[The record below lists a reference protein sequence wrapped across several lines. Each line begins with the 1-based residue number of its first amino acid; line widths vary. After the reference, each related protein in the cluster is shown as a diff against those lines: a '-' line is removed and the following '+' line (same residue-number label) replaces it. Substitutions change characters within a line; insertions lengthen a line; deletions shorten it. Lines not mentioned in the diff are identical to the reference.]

1 MACGPEL
8 SEFGGF
14 KAAHEVIYQGTRGWV
29 LIPLKNKVTG
39 ALVHRQGNPISL
51 LLEKIRRFSRREFGH
66 KTLTYYLKMKRT
78 PWFGGQIRGNSSIFR
93 LSGNLAGRDSL
104 QPLSTAT

>member
-1 MACGPEL
+1 MMNASRAIACGPEL

-39 ALVHRQGNPISL
+39 ALVHR
-51 LLEKIRRFSRREFGH
+51 
-66 KTLTYYLKMKRT
+66 
-78 PWFGGQIRGNSSIFR
+78 
-93 LSGNLAGRDSL
+93 
-104 QPLSTAT
+104 